1 MCRVH
6 LCRDH
11 KVDGSPCRAV
21 ALKRSPFCLAHARLN
36 VRRPQP
42 QTEPRPILQL
52 APSLI
57 AGLDL
62 QFEALQDRESIL
74 AAINFVYGALST
86 GRLAR
91 KHAARLL

>member
-1 MCRVH
+1 
-6 LCRDH
+6 
-11 KVDGSPCRAV
+11 
-21 ALKRSPFCLAHARLN
+21 
-36 VRRPQP
+36 
-42 QTEPRPILQL
+42 
-52 APSLI
+52 
-57 AGLDL
+57 L